1 MTSTPARAI
10 EVRGR
15 RLWPIWRGAMIT
27 TACVAVGST
36 AALLV
41 LPSVTGS
48 ATGAAEDYVQARLA
62 GNYLDAWN
70 LECES
75 TRSSVGGYDGYI
87 ETVTHF
93 DKYLD
98 LPDHVEVT
106 VGDLHSDPFG
116 LTIATTVTSA
126 GRRNSTLAGELPL
139 SFEDGR
145 FRVCDD
151 GLGPLGLL

>member
-1 MTSTPARAI
+1 MTAAAFADAAQSKGTRSSWMGGIVTST
-10 EVRGR
+10 
-15 RLWPIWRGAMIT
+15 
-27 TACVAVGST
+27 CVAAAAT

-48 ATGAAEDYVQARLA
+48 ATGAAEDYVEARLA
-62 GNYLDAWN
+62 RNYIHAWS

-75 TRSSVGGYDGYI
+75 TRSSIGSYDAYV

-106 VGDLHSDPFG
+106 VGDLHRDPFG

-145 FRVCDD
+145 S
-151 GLGPLGLL
+151 